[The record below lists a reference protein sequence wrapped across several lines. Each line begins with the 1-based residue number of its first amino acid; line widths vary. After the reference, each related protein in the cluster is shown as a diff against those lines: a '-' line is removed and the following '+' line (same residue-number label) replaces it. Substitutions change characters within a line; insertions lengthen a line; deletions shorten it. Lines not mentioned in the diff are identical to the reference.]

1 MNIGKQYEKGSKRHE
16 LHRVAKATLGSGD
29 LSQAVKLPVGEDLNE
44 WLAVNTVDFF
54 NTTNLLYGSITEFCT
69 NSECPTM
76 TAGPEYE
83 YFWMD
88 GVTIKKPIKCTAPEY
103 VDFLMTWVEKLI
115 NDEKVFPASPSTFM
129 LN

>member
-1 MNIGKQYEKGSKRHE
+1 M
-16 LHRVAKATLGSGD
+16 
-29 LSQAVKLPVGEDLNE
+29 LPQGEDQNE

-76 TAGPEYE
+76 SAGPEFE

-115 NDEKVFPASPSTFM
+115 NDEKVFPASPSM
-129 LN
+129 LILFFTDIKVHHSRAISSLK